1 MMLFQGLFKA
11 RTNHALGDE
20 HLGKMDTQI
29 WSLPLF
35 TSLI

>member
-20 HLGKMDTQI
+20 HLGKTDTQI